1 MRSITNILDDGLS
14 PEGFLTGLFTHA
26 INACH
31 PRNTLKAHLPPPPK
45 KGHLIVIGAGKAVA
59 AMARTVEQHYAHSL
73 APNRLV
79 GLVITRIG
87 HSQPTSLIK
96 VKEAGHPTPD
106 EAGIQA
112 TKEMITLAKS
122 AGPDDFV
129 LVLLSGGGSAL
140 TPAPVAGLTLPAL
153 QSLTQTLLKSGA
165 PIKDINTVRKHLS
178 QVQGGQLA
186 SIIYPAPS
194 LTLAISDVP
203 GDEPTLIASGPT
215 VADPSSKAEAQN
227 ILDRVGITPPA
238 PLVETPKPQDKVF
251 APTRYQLIATPKDW
265 LIAAKAY
272 ATTHKLPTTILG
284 ENMEGDVADLARRH
298 LAAIH
303 KATPTKP
310 HLFLSGGEATVSIPA
325 QTPIGAGGP
334 NQAFALELGYQ
345 AASSPTRPWNL
356 YALAADTDGNDGGTG
371 APNDPAG
378 ALLTPQTM
386 VQAAKRGLN
395 PKQALEAFN
404 SGGFFKAVDG
414 LLITGPTFTNV
425 NDFRALLVF
434 PH

>member
-1 MRSITNILDDGLS
+1 MRSAKNILNDGLA
-14 PEGFLTGLFTHA
+14 PEVFLKRLFTHA
-26 INACH
+26 VAACH
-31 PRNTLKAHLPPPPK
+31 PRNILKAHLPPPPK
-45 KGHLIVIGAGKAVA
+45 KGRLIVIGAGKAVA
-59 AMARTVEQHYAHSL
+59 AMARTVEQHYVHTL
-73 APNRLV
+73 APDRLT

-87 HSQPTSLIK
+87 HSQPTYLTK
-96 VKEAGHPTPD
+96 VREAGHPTPD

-112 TKEMITLAKS
+112 TREMMALAQS

-140 TPAPVAGLTLPAL
+140 TPAPVSGLTLPAL

-186 SIIYPAPS
+186 SLIYPAPS

-203 GDEPTLIASGPT
+203 GDDPTLIASGPT
-215 VADPSSKAEAQN
+215 VADPSTQVDAQN
-227 ILDRVGITPPA
+227 ILERVAITPPA
-238 PLVETPKPQDKVF
+238 PLVETPKPHDKVF
-251 APTRYQLIATPKDW
+251 EVSRYQLIATPKDW
-265 LIAAKAY
+265 LTAAMAY
-272 ATTHKLPTTILG
+272 ATAHKLPTTILG

-298 LAAIH
+298 IAAIQ
-303 KATPTKP
+303 KAAPTKP

-325 QTPIGAGGP
+325 QATLGAGGP

-345 AASSPTRPWNL
+345 ATSTPHPWDI

-378 ALLTPQTM
+378 ALLTPETM
-386 VQAAKRGLN
+386 AQAKKQGLD

-404 SGGFFKAVDG
+404 SGGFFKTVDG
-414 LLITGPTFTNV
+414 LLIPGPTFTNV